1 VSRVVHYR
9 LHGASSEQL
18 EQVEQQFGAL
28 AAAREWRGDS
38 PWVATPRSP
47 ELFAME
53 YLRHVREEEGDGVTA
68 AGFLRLAGDETDA
81 LVLVVFLRDLSEEHG
96 IRVSVR
102 DEDHPLSK
110 LRYLEFHGGRLPSG
124 NSLEQLL
131 SRRGG
136 NKKVD
141 GRAITF
147 YAPSHPLNAGRGDEG
162 VRWGYQVG
170 GMRAFAPTLL
180 EAEREALKILRAL
193 RRLGS

>member
-1 VSRVVHYR
+1 MSRVVHYR
-9 LHGASSEQL
+9 LHSVTSEQL
-18 EQVEQQFGAL
+18 ERVEEQFAAL
-28 AAAREWRGDS
+28 AGAREWRGDA
-38 PWVATPRSP
+38 PWVATQRST

-53 YLRHVREEEGDGVTA
+53 YLRHVREEEGAGVSA
-68 AGFLRLAGDETDA
+68 AGFLRLAGDET
-81 LVLVVFLRDLSEEHG
+81 VFLRDVSEEHG
-96 IRVSVR
+96 VRVSVR

-131 SRRGG
+131 SRRGV

-147 YAPSHPLNAGRGDEG
+147 YAPSHPLNAGRADEA

-193 RRLGS
+193 RHLGS